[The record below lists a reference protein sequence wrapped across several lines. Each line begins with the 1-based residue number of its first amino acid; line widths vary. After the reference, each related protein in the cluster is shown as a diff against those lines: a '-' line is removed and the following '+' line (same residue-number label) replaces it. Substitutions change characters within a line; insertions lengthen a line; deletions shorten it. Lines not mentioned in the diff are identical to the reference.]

1 MTKQFEVEIRG
12 IAPLLMNSNRGVNPL
27 EPLVKEMKN
36 ITAKGSKKMT
46 DDDQE
51 RLLHIKWLLGM
62 YFDDNLGPYV
72 PSMNVEATI
81 RNAAKQIRRGKDTG
95 FGLQVSP
102 DRIPVIY
109 EGPRTKEELWD
120 DKKFS
125 DFSVGKMKTGSSVN
139 LCRPRFDMWSLKFKI
154 IYDEKVF
161 NDSTIKE
168 LLVIGGHKIGLCD
181 WRPSHGRFEIINI
194 SPVKEK

>member
-1 MTKQFEVEIRG
+1 MVKTIDVEIRG

-27 EPLVKEMKN
+27 DPLVKEMKN

-62 YFDDNLGPYV
+62 YFEEKIGPYI
-72 PSMNVEATI
+72 PSANVEATLK
-81 RNAAKQIRRGKDTG
+81 NAAKQIRRGKDTG
-95 FGLQVSP
+95 FGIQVSP
-102 DRIPVIY
+102 DRIPLIY
-109 EGPRTKEELWD
+109 DGPKTLEALWAD
-120 DKKFS
+120 SKFG
-125 DFSVGKMKTGSSVN
+125 DFRVGKMRTGSSVN
-139 LCRPRFDMWSLKFKI
+139 LMRPRFDIWSLKFKL

-168 LLVIGGHKIGLCD
+168 MLATGGQRIGLCD
-181 WRPSHGRFEIINI
+181 YRPKYGRFEIISVTQN
-194 SPVKEK
+194 K